1 MLSRSRP
8 RTRGGHASH
17 IDGSKRGA
25 WAARREWQA
34 ALALLVD
41 MARLQ
46 GQVDV
51 MEQAGRR
58 SGEARAPAMHAQLRE
73 AIPVVV
79 LQPLTSEARWS
90 VPEYHGPMQ
99 LVVAQEAARRILEE
113 K

>member
-1 MLSRSRP
+1 MRASTVASLVGKCAQRRRRKPVAMLSRSRP

-25 WAARREWQA
+25 WEARREWQA

-51 MEQAGRR
+51 MEQA
-58 SGEARAPAMHAQLRE
+58 
-73 AIPVVV
+73 AI
-79 LQPLTSEARWS
+79 
-90 VPEYHGPMQ
+90 
-99 LVVAQEAARRILEE
+99 
-113 K
+113 